1 MRKCAVVILY
11 NFSSKQLKKN
21 IESYINQVDSLI
33 LIDNSDD
40 GGTRGSVF
48 QDSRIIYY
56 AFGENRGIAAALNQG
71 FSIAIKLGYEWVLTF
86 DQDSCAPKGIF
97 DLMYAYLTNT
107 NLENI
112 GIVSPLVRFFPHY
125 DVKGSADFKLVDSA
139 ISSGSLINVDS
150 YKTVGGFNEELF
162 IDLVDIEFCMR
173 LRLNGYRIVE
183 LQSLVLEHRLGNSFQ
198 IKIFGRHV
206 AFITNHNY
214 IRRYYMTRNA
224 LWVSRHFRNSLPKEC
239 KKLSRTLFTDI
250 LKILLFESDKNIK
263 LKAFRLGWK
272 DAVDC
277 HMGKLDDNR
286 LRE

>member
-1 MRKCAVVILY
+1 M
-11 NFSSKQLKKN
+11 
-21 IESYINQVDSLI
+21 ESYINQVDSLI

-40 GGTRGSVF
+40 GDIRDDVC
-48 QDSRIIYY
+48 QDSKIVYY

-86 DQDSCAPKGIF
+86 DQDSCAPNGIF
-97 DLMYAYLTNT
+97 DTMYAYLADTNW
-107 NLENI
+107 ENI
-112 GIVSPLVRFFPHY
+112 GIVSPLVRFFPQY
-125 DVKGSADFKLVDSA
+125 DVKTSLDFKFVNSA

-150 YKTVGGFNEELF
+150 YKAVGGFNEELF

-173 LRLNGYRIVE
+173 LRLSGYRIVE
-183 LQSLVLEHRLGNSFQ
+183 LQSLILEHRLGNSFQ
-198 IKIFGRHV
+198 VKIFGRHL

-224 LWVSRHFRNSLPKEC
+224 LWISQHFRNLLPKEC
-239 KKLSRTLFTDI
+239 WRLSRTLFTDM
-250 LKILLFESDKNIK
+250 LKILFFESDKKTK

-272 DAVDC
+272 DAVC
-277 HMGKLDDNR
+277 ARMGKLNDNR